1 MTILYMIAGAALFM
15 GGFFV
20 AWKLKPPNV
29 VERHTEPIQEPLAGE
44 TMKNIQEQYAN
55 WMSFDG
61 RKQT

>member
-20 AWKLKPPNV
+20 AWKLKPPNII
-29 VERHTEPIQEPLAGE
+29 ERVKEPIKEPITDE